1 MALTKISGS
10 ILKDPL
16 NLGEVSIGG
25 TLTYQDVTN
34 VDSVGIITARSG
46 IDCNGTL
53 EVSSTS
59 NFDGAVQIADT
70 ILHLGDTNT
79 KIRFPAA
86 DTISF
91 ETAGSERLR
100 ITSGGQLNVGSNI
113 KLGAAGIV
121 TATTFVGN
129 LTGEASA
136 LGSSVFASGP
146 FNNRIV
152 TTTGGNNLN
161 PEIGLQF
168 DGTRLGIGGAPNN
181 IALDVTKNT
190 QGGIRITDT
199 AVTNASYEL
208 RTQTGNSTKMFR
220 IIDVS
225 ANSDRL
231 QITSGGQLNVGS
243 NIKLGAAGIVTAT
256 AFVPTT
262 QLSHRN
268 ILHNGEFKV
277 IQRYGTSFTINSD
290 ADNEFTFDRWYV
302 GTHNNLGDFT
312 VSQ

>member
-181 IALDVTKNT
+181 
-190 QGGIRITDT
+190 
-199 AVTNASYEL
+199 
-208 RTQTGNSTKMFR
+208 
-220 IIDVS
+220 
-225 ANSDRL
+225 
-231 QITSGGQLNVGS
+231 
-243 NIKLGAAGIVTAT
+243 
-256 AFVPTT
+256 
-262 QLSHRN
+262 LSLIH
-268 ILHNGEFKV
+268 I
-277 IQRYGTSFTINSD
+277 
-290 ADNEFTFDRWYV
+290 
-302 GTHNNLGDFT
+302 
-312 VSQ
+312 